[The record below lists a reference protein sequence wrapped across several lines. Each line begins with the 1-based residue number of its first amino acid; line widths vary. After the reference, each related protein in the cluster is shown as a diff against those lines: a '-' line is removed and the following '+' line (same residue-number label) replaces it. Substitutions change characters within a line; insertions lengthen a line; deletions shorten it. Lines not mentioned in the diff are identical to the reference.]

1 MLKQP
6 LRVGHKSFKA
16 PDRKAFNG
24 SSLSVILS
32 GEKVGEIYVT
42 AVSEGLWPA
51 SVIMNA
57 K

>member
-1 MLKQP
+1 MLEQP